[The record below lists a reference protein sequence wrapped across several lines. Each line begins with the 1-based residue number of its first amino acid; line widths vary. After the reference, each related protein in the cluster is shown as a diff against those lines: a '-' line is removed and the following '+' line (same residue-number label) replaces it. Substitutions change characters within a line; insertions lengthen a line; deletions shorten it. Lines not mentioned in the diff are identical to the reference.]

1 MIEDFQEI
9 EKIIFDEQCDHFF
22 YDLTAERDY
31 KLHFQ
36 EKLLEG
42 DIFNQFSRFWAWF
55 IPLQEKL
62 VKKYYALNEAETDE
76 FIEAEDYI
84 DLTLKLLFFH
94 MDIRKKARENGDY
107 IPIRII
113 ED

>member
-1 MIEDFQEI
+1 
-9 EKIIFDEQCDHFF
+9 
-22 YDLTAERDY
+22 
-31 KLHFQ
+31 
-36 EKLLEG
+36 
-42 DIFNQFSRFWAWF
+42 
-55 IPLQEKL
+55 
-62 VKKYYALNEAETDE
+62 LNEAETDE